1 MTRDPVRAALRV
13 IGEREREEF
22 GEGEGEGRRVR
33 PLEDV
38 QLVGEEAAAKA
49 RKERLERE
57 GVEVLVREDKR
68 WDWLLGEFWSL
79 GRGWRGVC
87 GTVLTVNSSDGRL
100 GREGEELEEVSGE
113 EAEDEDG
120 EDREEAGAGGVYG
133 DWEVGGRRRSR
144 SQNRRDT
151 IDGYE
156 AFFGFG
162 VWIVWIWGNGRI
174 ESNNQIG
181 IRYGIWDTYM
191 RTVCGLH
198 DGVWICYE
206 GWDGSNDS
214 TLVGISWWNLF
225 VCTRY
230 STKAGNWYPTGCQS
244 ASPGACL
251 RSAESSTIYASFG
264 KAWKVLSL

>member
-13 IGEREREEF
+13 IGERDKAEF
-22 GEGEGEGRRVR
+22 GVGEGEGKRVR

-49 RKERLERE
+49 RKERLKRE

-79 GRGWRGVC
+79 GRGWGEGWVC

-120 EDREEAGAGGVYG
+120 EDGEEAGAGGVYG
-133 DWEVGGRRRSR
+133 DWEVGGRGGGR
-144 SQNRRDT
+144 SQSRRDT

-156 AFFGFG
+156 AFLGLRSGFG
-162 VWIVWIWGNGRI
+162 
-174 ESNNQIG
+174 ETIG
-181 IRYGIWDTYM
+181 LGATTRLVYNTGFGILT
-191 RTVCGLH
+191 CGLY
-198 DGVWICYE
+198 DGVGICYE

-214 TLVGISWWNLF
+214 TLVGSRAGICLY
-225 VCTRY
+225 VRY
-230 STKAGNWYPTGCQS
+230 STKIGNW
-244 ASPGACL
+244 
-251 RSAESSTIYASFG
+251 R
-264 KAWKVLSL
+264 LSVSISRCAP